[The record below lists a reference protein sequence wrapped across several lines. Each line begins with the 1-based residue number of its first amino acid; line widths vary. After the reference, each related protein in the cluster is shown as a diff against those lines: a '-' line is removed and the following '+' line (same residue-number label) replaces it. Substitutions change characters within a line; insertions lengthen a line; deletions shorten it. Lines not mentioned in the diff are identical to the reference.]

1 MRSRRGARGGVC
13 GGWGDVGR
21 RDAAVVKQWKEDMG
35 YAAAVEKMKE
45 GVEQYGGEVGKEE
58 EREA

>member
-1 MRSRRGARGGVC
+1 MGRS
-13 GGWGDVGR
+13 
-21 RDAAVVKQWKEDMG
+21 DAAVVKQWKEDMD
-35 YAAAVEKMKE
+35 YAAAAEKMKE

>member
-1 MRSRRGARGGVC
+1 M
-13 GGWGDVGR
+13 GR

-35 YAAAVEKMKE
+35 YAAAEKMKE
-45 GVEQYGGEVGKEE
+45 GVEQYGGEVGEEE

>member
-1 MRSRRGARGGVC
+1 MGRS
-13 GGWGDVGR
+13 
-21 RDAAVVKQWKEDMG
+21 DAAVVKQWKEDMG

-45 GVEQYGGEVGKEE
+45 GVEQYGGEVGEEE